1 MTTFKSNKAQ
11 KCKDNY
17 NGNLFEINR
26 KFILLQ
32 GKMYI
37 FLIKSNNKKVD
48 AFIGRDITV
57 DGIFIVSK
65 GDKAII
71 NGFRGKPI
79 SDFTAYS

>member
-1 MTTFKSNKAQ
+1 
-11 KCKDNY
+11 
-17 NGNLFEINR
+17 
-26 KFILLQ
+26 
-32 GKMYI
+32 MYI

-65 GDKAII
+65 GDKSII